1 MFVSCKQTVEMLKH
15 NKIAPFTFLRSM
27 TRSVFSFTYRR
38 VSDCLASV
46 QQLHRAASLPPV
58 EQAGMVA
65 AINYSRQNRVTFDTC
80 WLDSIVEVILLETMG
95 NRVAP
100 LVLNPGKILLTN
112 KILYFQ
118 SYNNIEKEP
127 VIKVRLNKISD
138 VFCRRYLLRPQGL
151 EIFYEDEKGVK
162 QHIYLSIVKK
172 GDRDRLYEAM
182 LEAGVRSVSE
192 DMEMITH
199 QWQHGIISNYDYLL
213 HLNSRADRSFND
225 LTQYPVFPW
234 VLADYTKESLDLDS
248 EESYRDLS
256 KPVGALNP
264 ERLEQ
269 LKERREEMKQSSSA
283 GTGSYLYGSHYSCPG
298 FILYYLVRKDPQL
311 MLCLQNGKFDH
322 PDRMFNSLKQTW
334 RNVTSNTSDFK
345 ELVPEFYDPEGG
357 GEFLLN
363 KLETDFG
370 VRHTGQVV
378 GDVELPPWAADPSDL
393 VHKLRLALESPVVSR
408 NINSWIDLIFGYKNS
423 GVEAEK
429 ADNVFYPLCYEG
441 GVDLDSISDLE
452 ERFALEVQ
460 ISEFGQVPKQIF
472 SRPHPHRYTT
482 LPAEIHAKVDKKELS
497 KSVNVKWSDV
507 SNLVRVG
514 DHQAHKEGVS
524 AVCVVDTGLV
534 VSASHDSSVKVY
546 RWGEAGG
553 GVERSVSARS
563 ITISSIVSP
572 APCTL
577 VLGCWDNSIMVHS
590 LVTGAWRSHTPAHRD
605 AVSSLAY
612 TASSSI
618 LASGSWD
625 GSVKLWRCCQ
635 ANNYSV
641 GLNDLM
647 CDLDHGSAV
656 TCVDQDL
663 DSVAAGTR
671 EGEVLVWTMEA
682 GASNMAA
689 SLSHRLPS
697 HSRQVNSVKLAG
709 DRILSG
715 GSDMVIK
722 VMDLVTG
729 TVVFTRN
736 VGEEVISLAWDGGL
750 AAMAG
755 AGGGLTLW
763 DLTSRTRDPVWRV
776 RAHQGR
782 VTSLA
787 VRVSSGGQLVMVT
800 GGEDKRV
807 IVWRGD
813 TQL

>member
-408 NINSWIDLIFGYKNS
+408 NINNWIDLIFGYKNS

-682 GASNMAA
+682 GASSTAA

-697 HSRQVNSVKLAG
+697 HSRQVNSVRLAG